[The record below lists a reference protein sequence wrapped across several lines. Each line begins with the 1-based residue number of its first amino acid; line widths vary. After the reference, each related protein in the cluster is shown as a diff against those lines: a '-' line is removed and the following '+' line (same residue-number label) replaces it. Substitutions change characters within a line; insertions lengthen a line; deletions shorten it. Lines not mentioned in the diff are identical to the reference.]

1 MSLKHPSTFD
11 LRAGRGRSMRRR
23 ALALAPALAALLG
36 VAPALAAAPGDGATT
51 RRTAGDGRGLTTFG
65 DRGITSFGT
74 RFDASFSRRA
84 LTTFSDTP
92 LAPMGGLIRGG
103 VPAPA
108 GSDSGSSRSRGSSG
122 NTTTLGFPAGGG
134 GITSEATLR
143 VDSGAYFGDDDYGGG
158 ALLMPAVE
166 LPTIVLDH
174 RPAAEVLDATLDAA
188 IRVATESGDFDLA
201 RSLDPD
207 RR

>member
-11 LRAGRGRSMRRR
+11 PRAGRGRSMRRR

-36 VAPALAAAPGDGATT
+36 VAPAFAAAAGDGASA

-74 RFDASFSRRA
+74 RFDASFGRRA

-92 LAPMGGLIRGG
+92 LAPMGGLVRGG

-108 GSDSGSSRSRGSSG
+108 GSDSGGSRSRGVSG
-122 NTTTLGFPAGGG
+122 STTTLGFPAGGG
-134 GITSEATLR
+134 VTSEATLR
-143 VDSGAYFGDDDYGGG
+143 VDSGAYSGDDDDDG

-166 LPTIVLDH
+166 LPTIVFDH
-174 RPAAEVLDATLDAA
+174 RPAAALLDATLDAA

>member
-1 MSLKHPSTFD
+1 MSLKHPSTLD
-11 LRAGRGRSMRRR
+11 PRAGRGRSMRRH

-36 VAPALAAAPGDGATT
+36 VAPAFAAAPGDGASA

-65 DRGITSFGT
+65 DRGIASFGT
-74 RFDASFSRRA
+74 RFDASFGRRA
-84 LTTFSDTP
+84 LTTFSDRP
-92 LAPMGGLIRGG
+92 LLPMGGLIRGG

-108 GSDSGSSRSRGSSG
+108 GLDSGSSRSHGVSGS
-122 NTTTLGFPAGGG
+122 TTTLGFPAGGG
-134 GITSEATLR
+134 GVTSEVTLR
-143 VDSGAYFGDDDYGGG
+143 VDTGAYFADDDGG

-166 LPTIVLDH
+166 LPTIVFDH
-174 RPAAEVLDATLDAA
+174 RPAVKVLDATLDAA
-188 IRVATESGDFDLA
+188 IRVAAEGGDFDLA